1 MLMCSM
7 NVSGSKIEM
16 YESCVMCGL
25 NYLQNVF
32 PQGPNVSKSLGVL
45 MDDHH
50 LPEGILK
57 IQNISSERL

>member
-1 MLMCSM
+1 MH
-7 NVSGSKIEM
+7 
-16 YESCVMCGL
+16 ESRVTCGV

-32 PQGPNVSKSLGVL
+32 LQGPNVSKRLGVL

-57 IQNISSERL
+57 IQNISSEPLRICVCLAQDGK